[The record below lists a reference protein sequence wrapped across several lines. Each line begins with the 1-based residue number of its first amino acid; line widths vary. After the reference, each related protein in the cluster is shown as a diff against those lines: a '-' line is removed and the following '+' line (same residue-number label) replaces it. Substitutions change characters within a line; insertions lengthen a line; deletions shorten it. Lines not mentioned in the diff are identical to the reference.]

1 MHFHIPIRMYFLF
14 ASVSCLQHHSIMHL
28 KCGSMKSV
36 NQHPPSSS
44 RATPFL
50 LVGTKT
56 DLRTN
61 LPDVE
66 LLAKSKQKPITREQ
80 GERAAKEYGAYAY
93 IECSSLTQENLK
105 ETFDTA
111 ILAALTPLPSKTCCN
126 SMLLFV
132 IFN

>member
-1 MHFHIPIRMYFLF
+1 MSPTSFNNALKMWINEIRQ
-14 ASVSCLQHHSIMHL
+14 STSS
-28 KCGSMKSV
+28 S
-36 NQHPPSSS
+36 SSS

-111 ILAALTPLPSKTCCN
+111 ILAALTPLPSKRAGILCCC
-126 SMLLFV
+126 S
-132 IFN
+132 